1 MVRAADPIAC
11 PGREAAA
18 LRPRFRAHWGAAIR
32 CRPVFAISSNTPR
45 RSLSRSSAARA
56 YTVPSLTAWPN
67 WSAVRFA
74 PSSRAAMSTSAADG
88 RLFAFRSATLPSS
101 LWAPPS
107 MTSPYRAGSVLVVGV
122 FAPRSSTP
130 PVASSAPDAA
140 GAVPSRGVSSPAGVP
155 PDSGPC
161 PVPVP
166 VVPDVSDAGAVPC
179 SAAALSASDGPW
191 SGPGPPSPDF
201 LPPDFE
207 SNQESMRPL
216 RLPRPIADTRPPRPP
231 EASTSPAVDRALRA
245 PPPAMSAAA
254 PPAIA
259 PAPMARPVFMAPPK
273 PASWARPGRLNGSPH
288 PHTFTHR
295 YLTSM
300 R

>member
-1 MVRAADPIAC
+1 M
-11 PGREAAA
+11 
-18 LRPRFRAHWGAAIR
+18 
-32 CRPVFAISSNTPR
+32 
-45 RSLSRSSAARA
+45 
-56 YTVPSLTAWPN
+56 
-67 WSAVRFA
+67 
-74 PSSRAAMSTSAADG
+74 
-88 RLFAFRSATLPSS
+88 
-101 LWAPPS
+101 
-107 MTSPYRAGSVLVVGV
+107 
-122 FAPRSSTP
+122 
-130 PVASSAPDAA
+130 
-140 GAVPSRGVSSPAGVP
+140 
-155 PDSGPC
+155 
-161 PVPVP
+161 
-166 VVPDVSDAGAVPC
+166 VPDVSDAGAVPC

-191 SGPGPPSPDF
+191 SGPGPPFPDF
-201 LPPDFE
+201 LPPAFE

-245 PPPAMSAAA
+245 PSPAMSAAA

-273 PASWARPGRLNGSPH
+273 PASWARPGRLNGSPN